1 VNRKLR
7 KAIFDWL
14 RLQNEGREHQAEEAL
29 QKAFSLMPIEAVPAG
44 FSSRILAHL
53 GIGAIPVSE
62 PVWRPHW
69 VLRSVLCSCLL
80 LGAWFAWIL
89 PEMFPSILALVNPSK
104 IAEVGVGT
112 MVAAAQRFGE
122 GLVVWRV
129 LADISS
135 SLTSALTSPQSL
147 AMLAF
152 GALLSILAF
161 RTLHGLIDAER
172 SSRYVGSV

>member
-1 VNRKLR
+1 MNRKLR
-7 KAIFDWL
+7 KVVFDWL
-14 RLQNEGREHQAEEAL
+14 RLQNEGREHQAEKAL
-29 QKAFSLMPIEAVPAG
+29 QKAFSLMPIEAVPDG
-44 FSSRILAHL
+44 FSSRVLAHL
-53 GIGAIPVSE
+53 GIGAIPVSD
-62 PVWRPHW
+62 PVWRPNW

-80 LGAWFAWIL
+80 LGAWIAWIL
-89 PEMFPSILALVNPSK
+89 PEILPSILALVNPSK

-112 MVAAAQRFGE
+112 MVTAVQRFGE

-135 SLTSALTSPQSL
+135 TLTAALTSPQSL

-152 GALLSILAF
+152 GALLSVLAF
-161 RTLHGLIDAER
+161 RTLQGLIDSER